1 MASEDEDEDED
12 EADRSGKHP
21 AGEDPALPPATA
33 LDCRRAAQ
41 IVAARNDWIN
51 YMGALSDR
59 LRKLLRHGDL
69 WLIFGL
75 FGTILLLI
83 LPIPPFLL
91 DLLLT
96 VSIGLSLLTLLV
108 ILYLRTPAEF
118 TGFPT
123 LLLFIT
129 LYRLA
134 LNVASTRLILL
145 DGYAGHIIEAFGNF
159 VVRGNYVVGMVV
171 FSILVL
177 INFIVIT
184 KGAGRIAEVAARF
197 TLDAMPGKQMAID
210 AELNAG
216 LINEAEA
223 RNRRRNV
230 EEEADFYGAMDGA
243 SKFVRGD
250 AIAAIL
256 ITLINIIGGF
266 AIGIM
271 QKGMTMNEALS
282 RFTML
287 SIGDGLVSQVPALIT
302 SVAAGILVTR
312 ATSKNDLGRELS
324 RQLLFYPKALT
335 ILAVML
341 GIMAIVPGLPTMPF
355 LTMATLV
362 GLLSYTLH
370 KNGMPEMIPAGAA
383 AAAGM
388 NGKPG
393 EVKAPVA
400 GAATAAE
407 AKANDKLEN
416 LLTLDT
422 LQIELGFGLIP
433 LADKAKG
440 GDLLERVTGVRR
452 TFASDMGVLVPPIR
466 LRDNLQLG
474 NNEYRFVLKGNP
486 IASSQLMPGHWLAMN
501 ATSSKV
507 VLKGVPTVE
516 PVFQLPATWVTEV
529 ERKNA
534 EVSGFTVV
542 DAPSVL
548 ITHLSE
554 TVRRHCHEIL
564 TRQDVQA
571 LLDNLKQ
578 THPAVVNELIPGQL
592 SIGQVQRILQNLLA
606 EGISIRNLA
615 GILEKVGDYA
625 SFTKNPDELSEHA
638 RRALGPQLSRP
649 FQSENGSVRAITM
662 DPKLEAQLAQ
672 GVRQSA
678 TEVALVIEPR
688 LARHVVESLSRFIQ
702 QMMAAGQQPVILCAP
717 ALRLAFR
724 RFFENT
730 FTDLAVLSYAEIPPR
745 VQVQNAAIIPCPE

>member
-1 MASEDEDEDED
+1 M
-12 EADRSGKHP
+12 
-21 AGEDPALPPATA
+21 
-33 LDCRRAAQ
+33 
-41 IVAARNDWIN
+41 
-51 YMGALSDR
+51 
-59 LRKLLRHGDL
+59 RKLLRHGDL
-69 WLIFGL
+69 WLVFAL

-96 VSIGLSLLTLLV
+96 MSIGLSLLTLLV

-145 DGYAGHIIEAFGNF
+145 DGYAGHIIESFGNF
-159 VVRGNYVVGMVV
+159 VVRGNYVVGLVV

-223 RNRRRNV
+223 RNRRRGV

-256 ITLINIIGGF
+256 ITLINVIGGF
-266 AIGIM
+266 AIGIL

-335 ILAVML
+335 ILAGML
-341 GIMAIVPGLPTMPF
+341 GVMAVVPGLPTVPF
-355 LTMATLV
+355 LLMGSLV

-370 KNGMPEMIPAGAA
+370 KNGMPDLG

-388 NGKPG
+388 AGTPAGTGGKPG
-393 EVKAPVA
+393 DAKNPA

-407 AKANDKLEN
+407 AKANEKIEN

-433 LADKAKG
+433 LADKTKG
-440 GDLLERVTGVRR
+440 GDLLDRVTGVRR

-501 ATSSKV
+501 ATNSKV

-516 PVFQLPATWVTEV
+516 PVFQLPATWVTDV

-592 SIGQVQRILQNLLA
+592 SMGQVQRILQNLLA

-625 SFTKNPDELSEHA
+625 AFTKNPDELSEHA
-638 RRALGPQLSRP
+638 RRALGPQLARP
-649 FQSENGSVRAITM
+649 FQADNGSMRAITI
-662 DPKLEAQLAQ
+662 DPKLEAQLSQ
-672 GVRQSA
+672 GVRQSPS
-678 TEVALVIEPR
+678 EVALVIEPR
-688 LARHVVESLSRFIQ
+688 LARHVIDSLSRFIQ
-702 QMMAAGQQPVILCAP
+702 QMMAAGQQPVVLCAP

-730 FTDLAVLSYAEIPPR
+730 FSDLSVLSYAEIPPR
-745 VQVQNAAIIPCPE
+745 VQVQNAAVIPCLE

>member
-1 MASEDEDEDED
+1 MA
-12 EADRSGKHP
+12 
-21 AGEDPALPPATA
+21 
-33 LDCRRAAQ
+33 AAK
-41 IVAARNDWIN
+41 NDQKIL
-51 YMGALSDR
+51 MGALSDR
-59 LRKLLRHGDL
+59 MRKLLRHGDL
-69 WLIFGL
+69 WLVFAL

-96 VSIGLSLLTLLV
+96 MSIGLSLLTLLV

-145 DGYAGHIIEAFGNF
+145 DGYAGHIIESFGNF
-159 VVRGNYVVGMVV
+159 VVRGNYVVGLVV

-223 RNRRRNV
+223 RNRRRGV

-256 ITLINIIGGF
+256 ITLINVIGGF
-266 AIGIM
+266 AIGIL

-335 ILAVML
+335 ILAGML
-341 GIMAIVPGLPTMPF
+341 GVMAVVPGLPTVPF
-355 LTMATLV
+355 LLMGSLV

-370 KNGMPEMIPAGAA
+370 KNGMPDFGAA
-383 AAAGM
+383 AGIASTPAGTG
-388 NGKPG
+388 GKPG
-393 EVKAPVA
+393 DAKNPA

-407 AKANDKLEN
+407 AKANEKIEN

-433 LADKAKG
+433 LADKTKG
-440 GDLLERVTGVRR
+440 GDLLDRVTGVRR

-501 ATSSKV
+501 ATNSKV

-516 PVFQLPATWVTEV
+516 PVFQLPATWVTDV

-592 SIGQVQRILQNLLA
+592 SMGQVQRILQNLLA

-625 SFTKNPDELSEHA
+625 AFTKNPDELSEHA
-638 RRALGPQLSRP
+638 RRALGPQLARP
-649 FQSENGSVRAITM
+649 FQADNGSMRAITI
-662 DPKLEAQLAQ
+662 DPKLEAQLSQ

-678 TEVALVIEPR
+678 SEVALVIEPR
-688 LARHVVESLSRFIQ
+688 LARHVIDSLSRFIQ
-702 QMMAAGQQPVILCAP
+702 QMMAAGQQPVVLCAP

-730 FTDLAVLSYAEIPPR
+730 FSDLSVLSYAEIPPR
-745 VQVQNAAIIPCPE
+745 VQVQNAAVIPCLE